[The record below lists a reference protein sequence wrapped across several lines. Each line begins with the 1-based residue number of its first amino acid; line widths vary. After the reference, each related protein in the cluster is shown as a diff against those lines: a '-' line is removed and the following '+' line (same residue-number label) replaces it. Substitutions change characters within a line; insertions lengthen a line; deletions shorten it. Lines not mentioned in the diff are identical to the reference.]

1 MLRVM
6 AQAGRFV
13 TFEGPEGAGKSSQ
26 IAGLAAW
33 LRQQGM
39 DPLVTREPGGTP
51 MGDRIRDA
59 LFGARDH
66 GALPLTEALLMN
78 ASRAQHV
85 AELIRPALAA
95 GRLVLCDRYAD
106 ATLAYQGYGHGLEL
120 AVLRTLITMA
130 TGGLQPDL
138 TILLDLPV
146 EVGLARKRSAEQE
159 LNHLDLQ
166 SLEFHER
173 VRHGY
178 LELAGSEPGRWRV
191 LDASAPA
198 GAVQMAILEAV
209 SSCIELG
216 SGAKADGLDARPPAP
231 RRREAGR

>member
-1 MLRVM
+1 MP
-6 AQAGRFV
+6 QARRFI

-26 IAGLAAW
+26 IAALADW
-33 LRQQGM
+33 LRQQGIE
-39 DPLVTREPGGTP
+39 PVVTREPGGTP
-51 MGDRIRDA
+51 MGDRLREA

-106 ATLAYQGYGHGLEL
+106 ATLAYQGYGHGLDL
-120 AVLRTLITMA
+120 GMLRQLIRIA

-138 TILLDLPV
+138 SILLDLPV

-159 LNHLDLQ
+159 LNLMDLQ
-166 SLEFHER
+166 SLEFHAR
-173 VRHGY
+173 VRDGY
-178 LELAGSEPGRWRV
+178 LKLAATDPTRWRIV
-191 LDASAPA
+191 DASAPA
-198 GAVQMAILEAV
+198 TTVQDAIRCFLEPGQGATAHSE
-209 SSCIELG
+209 
-216 SGAKADGLDARPPAP
+216 DARPPASRP
-231 RRREAGR
+231 RRGRAGPNLR